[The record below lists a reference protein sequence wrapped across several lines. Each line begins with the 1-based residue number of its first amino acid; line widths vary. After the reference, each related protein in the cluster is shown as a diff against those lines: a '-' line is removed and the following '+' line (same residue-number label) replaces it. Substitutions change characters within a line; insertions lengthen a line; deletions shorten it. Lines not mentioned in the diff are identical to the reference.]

1 MSIITLLSDFG
12 YKDPYVAEMKAVILS
27 INSQARIIDISHEIK
42 KYNINMGAYFLAS
55 ITPFFPAG
63 TIHVVVVDPGV
74 GTKRHPIIVETQ
86 HSYFIGPD
94 NGVLML
100 AAGKEKIKNV
110 FTIDNPKYVRSK
122 ISNTFHGRDIFAP
135 AAAYLA
141 KGIKVNDFGRKIEDY
156 IFPEFA
162 KPYVKD
168 GKLVGVVIHIDDFGN
183 IITNISKEDLE
194 SHGIYES
201 NQLKILLGG
210 KIFTL
215 MFNSTYGKVPV
226 GSPLALIGSRNFLEF
241 AVNQGDASHF
251 FSSKIQDLVEIS
263 KL

>member
-27 INSQARIIDISHEIK
+27 INPQVNIVDVSHEIE
-42 KYNINMGAYFLAS
+42 KYNINMGAFFLAS
-55 ITPFFPAG
+55 IVPFFPEG

-74 GTKRHPIIVETQ
+74 GTKRRAIIIET
-86 HSYFIGPD
+86 HRGYLIGPD

-100 AAGKEKIKNV
+100 SAVREKIKNV
-110 FTIDNPKYVRSK
+110 FSIDNPKYARSE

-135 AAAYLA
+135 AAANLA
-141 KGIKVNDFGRKIEDY
+141 KGINVNDFGRKVKDF
-156 IFPEFA
+156 IFPNLA
-162 KPYVKD
+162 KSYVKD
-168 GKLVGVVIHIDDFGN
+168 GKLVGVVIHIDGFGN
-183 IITNISKEDLE
+183 IITNISVEDLE
-194 SHGIYES
+194 SYGIHES
-201 NQLKILLGG
+201 NQLEILLGG
-210 KIFTL
+210 RIFTL
-215 MFNSTYGKVPV
+215 MLHSTYSKVPV

-251 FSSKIQDLVEIS
+251 FGSKIQDLITIS

>member
-27 INSQARIIDISHEIK
+27 INFQAKIIDVSHEIK
-42 KYNINMGAYFLAS
+42 KYDINMGAYFLACMA
-55 ITPFFPAG
+55 PFFPEG
-63 TIHVVVVDPGV
+63 TIHVVVIDPGV
-74 GTKRHPIIVETQ
+74 GTKRRPIIIETQ

-100 AAGKEKIKNV
+100 AANKEKIKNV
-110 FTIDNPKYVRSK
+110 FTIDNPKYIRSE

-135 AAAYLA
+135 AAAHIA
-141 KGIKVNDFGRKIEDY
+141 KGIKVNDFGRPIKDY

-162 KPYVKD
+162 ESYVKD
-168 GKLVGVVIHIDDFGN
+168 GKLIGVVIHIDDFGN
-183 IITNISKEDLE
+183 IISNISKEDLE
-194 SHGIYES
+194 SYGIHES
-201 NQLKILLGG
+201 DQLEIILGD
-210 KIFTL
+210 KIFHL
-215 MFNSTYGKVPV
+215 NFHSTYGKVPF
-226 GSPLALIGSRNFLEF
+226 GSPLALISSRNFLEF

-251 FSSKIQDLVEIS
+251 FGSKVQDLVTIS